1 MGRSATPSR
10 SASTKIGRPVFR
22 EAQVS
27 ARKQLAP
34 ALAKRQENEMAIL
47 IAGLALARSAVVA
60 TPPTLS
66 IERRPP

>member
-1 MGRSATPSR
+1 MSYTSVRAPRRYSR
-10 SASTKIGRPVFR
+10 QVF
-22 EAQVS
+22 

-47 IAGLALARSAVVA
+47 IAGLALASSAVVA
-60 TPPTLS
+60 TAPTLS